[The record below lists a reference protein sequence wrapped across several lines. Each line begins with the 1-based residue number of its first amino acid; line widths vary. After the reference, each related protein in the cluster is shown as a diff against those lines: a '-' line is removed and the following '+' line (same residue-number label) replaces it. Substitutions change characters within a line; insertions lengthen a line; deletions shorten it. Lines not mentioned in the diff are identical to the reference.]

1 MSQMTTARIADPV
14 LTQVARGYKNA
25 AYVGNAL
32 FPVVPVGLRGGNIIE
47 FGKESFRLYNTARA
61 PGSRVAV
68 AQFGYVGKPYALTDH
83 SINGLVPIEHL
94 QEAANQAPGINLG
107 TGAVNFAR
115 DIILKRLEIDQ
126 AAIAR
131 TAASYAASNKT
142 TLSGTSQWSDYS
154 GTSDPIS
161 NVDDYKDAIR
171 AKVGLMPNTILLP
184 AAVFKKL
191 RNHPK
196 ILDRIKYTGRE
207 SATPEILAGL
217 FEIENVVVGNSI
229 YLDADGNM
237 QDVWGKDV
245 VLAYTDTSPVANM
258 GSPSYGYTYQL
269 SGYPV
274 SEATYY
280 DGDIRSWLYPCTDSV
295 APVIAGADA
304 GFLVVNAVV

>member
-1 MSQMTTARIADPV
+1 MSQMTTARIVDPV

-25 AYVGNAL
+25 AYVGSSL

-131 TAASYAASNKT
+131 TAATYAASNKT
-142 TLSGTSQWSDYS
+142 TLSGTSQWSD
-154 GTSDPIS
+154 GTSDPIRD
-161 NVDDYKDAIR
+161 VDDYKDAVR

-184 AAVFKKL
+184 AAVFKKVK
-191 RNHPK
+191 NHPK

-207 SATPEILAGL
+207 SATAEILAGL
-217 FEIENVVVGNSI
+217 FGIENVVVGNSI

-274 SEATYY
+274 SEAAYY
-280 DGDIRSWLYPCTDSV
+280 EGDIKSWLYPCTDSV
-295 APVIAGADA
+295 SPVIAGADA
-304 GFLVVNAVV
+304 GFLVINAVA